1 MRIDMLKIRDD
12 VELEDLEKFGFT
24 VVDDDYIWLEEQEN
38 IAIDRYKRTIHM
50 FSNYE
55 DEFYNLEVIYDL
67 IKAGL
72 VVKE

>member
-1 MRIDMLKIRDD
+1 MLKIRDD
-12 VELEDLEKFGFT
+12 VKLEDLEKFGFT

-67 IKAGL
+67 IKADM

>member
-1 MRIDMLKIRDD
+1 MSKIRDD
-12 VELEDLEKFGFT
+12 VDLKELEKFGFT

-55 DEFYNLEVIYDL
+55 DEFYNLEVIYNL
-67 IKAGL
+67 IKADL

>member
-1 MRIDMLKIRDD
+1 MLKIRDD

-50 FSNYE
+50 FSHYE

-67 IKAGL
+67 IKADL